1 MANPEHLHS
10 LEQGVETWNA
20 WRDQHRGTVEV
31 DATLSSATLSGAD
44 LLEATLTGY
53 VRDRCLCP

>member
-1 MANPEHLHS
+1 MANSEHLQILMQS
-10 LEQGVETWNA
+10 IEAWNA